1 MVWVEAH
8 RADTGREAEAML
20 LIEKLAVAMVAVRV
34 CRGVAIRQAP
44 HGGKRKTRRL
54 GRSPVQGKLT
64 LVELLRFLYCV
75 QLAVRGRSPTA
86 PWVGV

>member
-34 CRGVAIRQAP
+34 CRGVAIRRA
-44 HGGKRKTRRL
+44 HMVEKKTEETGTFPRP
-54 GRSPVQGKLT
+54 GET
-64 LVELLRFLYCV
+64 
-75 QLAVRGRSPTA
+75 
-86 PWVGV
+86 